1 METRTEEWR
10 AVAGYEGLY
19 EVSNLGRVRSLGRTI
34 NRMTRWGTVKPY
46 TIKPRIL
53 KPLHSQGDYCYV
65 HLFDKDGTS
74 TNHKV
79 HRLVAKF
86 FVPNPDNLNEVNHID
101 EDKDNN
107 RADNLEW
114 VTHIANC
121 NYGTRNERAA
131 AKRGRQVEQLTLDGN
146 IVDEYPS
153 ISDAWRATGIHRS
166 QIYGCINNQSN
177 YKTAGGYRWK
187 YKE

>member
-1 METRTEEWR
+1 MTEEWKDIG
-10 AVAGYEGLY
+10 GYEGLY
-19 EVSNLGRVRSLGRTI
+19 QVSNLGRVRSLGRDI
-34 NRMTRWGTVKPY
+34 VRRTRYGTMAPY
-46 TIKPRIL
+46 HISGRVL

-79 HRLVAKF
+79 HRLVAKA
-86 FVPNPDNLNEVNHID
+86 FVPNPDSLNEVNHID

-114 VTHIANC
+114 CKHVDNC
-121 NYGTRNERAA
+121 NHGTRNERSAV
-131 AKRGRQVEQLTLDGN
+131 KRGIQVEQLTLDGHH
-146 IVDEYPS
+146 VAFYQSACEAS
-153 ISDAWRATGIHRS
+153 RQTGIARK
-166 QIYGCINNQSN
+166 GINDCCRRHI
-177 YKTAGGYRWK
+177 KTAGGYLWK

>member
-1 METRTEEWR
+1 MTEEWKDIE
-10 AVAGYEGLY
+10 GYEGKY
-19 EVSNLGRVRSLGRTI
+19 QVSNLGRVRSLGRDI
-34 NRMTRWGTVKPY
+34 VRRTRYGTMAPY
-46 TIKPRIL
+46 HISGRVL

-65 HLFDKDGTS
+65 HLFDKDGAS

-79 HRLVAKF
+79 HRLVAKA

-114 VTHIANC
+114 CKHVDNC
-121 NYGTRNERAA
+121 NHGTRNERSKT
-131 AKRGRQVEQLTLDGN
+131 KRSKPVQQLDAEGN
-146 IVDEYPS
+146 VVAEYPS
-153 ISDAWRATGIHRS
+153 TIEAERETGTNRY
-166 QIYGCINNQSN
+166 QIRMCCNGK

-187 YKE
+187 FKEQ

>member
-34 NRMTRWGTVKPY
+34 MRNTRWGTVKPY
-46 TIKPRIL
+46 TIKPRVL
-53 KPLHSQGDYCYV
+53 KSLHSQGDYCYV
-65 HLFDKDGTS
+65 HLFDMDGIS

-79 HRLVAKF
+79 HRLVAKT
-86 FVPNPDNLNEVNHID
+86 FVPNPDNLNEVNHKD

-121 NYGTRNERAA
+121 NYGTRNERSAA
-131 AKRGRQVEQLTLDGN
+131 NSGRQVEQLTRDWHH
-146 IVDEYPS
+146 VAFYQS
-153 ISDAWRATGIHRS
+153 ASAASRTTGIGRKN
-166 QIYGCINNQSN
+166 INECLRLRTQ
-177 YKTAGGYRWK
+177 TAGGYRWK

>member
-34 NRMTRWGTVKPY
+34 NRVTRWGTVKPY
-46 TIKPRIL
+46 TIKPRVL

-65 HLFDKDGTS
+65 HLFDNDRTS
-74 TNHKV
+74 TNHKI
-79 HRLVAKF
+79 HRLVAKA
-86 FVPNPDNLNEVNHID
+86 FVPNTDNLNEVNHID
-101 EDKDNN
+101 EDKENN

-121 NYGTRNERAA
+121 NYGTRNERSA
-131 AKRGRQVEQLTLDGN
+131 AKRGRQVEQLTLDGHHVAFYQSASEASQMTGVGRKN
-146 IVDEYPS
+146 INECL
-153 ISDAWRATGIHRS
+153 RLRT
-166 QIYGCINNQSN
+166 Q
-177 YKTAGGYRWK
+177 TAGGYRWK